1 MTEILLL
8 NLVEYKLEKEFEG
21 LDYEADMIAFYSRLP
36 EMMAEMFPPTDFG
49 PKSIKLYHTSNVTRE
64 EIFEC
69 SR

>member
-36 EMMAEMFPPTDFG
+36 EMMAEMFPPTDF
-49 PKSIKLYHTSNVTRE
+49 
-64 EIFEC
+64 
-69 SR
+69 